1 VVLSSALGDGATP
14 KSLPFEQLE
23 ALEDWLLDLQPPSY
37 ADLFPA
43 DEALAAA
50 GEPVYRR
57 HCARCHAMDGEET
70 GKVLPLTA
78 EAWRADGV
86 DSGGTPWTDPH
97 RAEMWTAE
105 AAESYNRYTE
115 RYPWRFEHFR
125 ATGGYVN
132 VPLDAIWI
140 RAPYLHNGS
149 VPYLDELLAPPEER
163 TKRFYR
169 GYDLYDPDRVGFV
182 SAGAEARRFGT
193 RYDTREPGNGN
204 QGHLWGTNLPAEEKR
219 ALLEYL
225 KTL

>member
-1 VVLSSALGDGATP
+1 
-14 KSLPFEQLE
+14 
-23 ALEDWLLDLQPPSY
+23 
-37 ADLFPA
+37 
-43 DEALAAA
+43 
-50 GEPVYRR
+50 
-57 HCARCHAMDGEET
+57 MDGEET

-163 TKRFYR
+163 TERFHR